1 MSSKTKIVVLHM
13 KEVIY
18 TAIFLVLAIL
28 LLVLLFTMFGT
39 QKKSGDITGDNASE
53 VLYVPGVYTS
63 TIELNGQTFDVE
75 VSVDENHINSIALN
89 NLSETATAMYPLMEP
104 TLESLASQ
112 IYATQSTENISFG
125 DDNKYT
131 SQLLLQAINA
141 ALDKAKP
148 EDEK

>member
-39 QKKSGDITGDNASE
+39 QKKSGDTTGDNTSE

-112 IYATQSTENISFG
+112 IYATQSTENISFS

-131 SQLLLQAINA
+131 SQILLQAINA

>member
-39 QKKSGDITGDNASE
+39 QKESGDTTGDNTSE

-131 SQLLLQAINA
+131 SQILLQAINA

>member
-39 QKKSGDITGDNASE
+39 QKKSGDTTGDNTSE

-75 VSVDENHINSIALN
+75 VSVDKNHINSIALN

-141 ALDKAKP
+141 ALDKAKL
-148 EDEK
+148 

>member
-39 QKKSGDITGDNASE
+39 QKKSGDTTGDSASE

-63 TIELNGQTFDVE
+63 MIELNGQTFDVE

-131 SQLLLQAINA
+131 SQILLQAINA

>member
-28 LLVLLFTMFGT
+28 LIILLFTMFGAK
-39 QKKSGDITGDNASE
+39 KKSGGATDAGSSE

-63 TIELNGQTFDVE
+63 MIELNGQTFDVE

-131 SQLLLQAINA
+131 SQILLQAINA

>member
-28 LLVLLFTMFGT
+28 LIVLLFTMFGAK
-39 QKKSGDITGDNASE
+39 KKSGDAADADVSE

-75 VSVDENHINSIALN
+75 VTVDENHINSIALN

-112 IYATQSTENISFG
+112 IYTTQSTENISFG

-131 SQLLLQAINA
+131 SQLLLQAIDA
-141 ALDKAKP
+141 ALDKAKAEETP
-148 EDEK
+148 

>member
-39 QKKSGDITGDNASE
+39 QKKSGDTTGDNTSE

-89 NLSETATAMYPLMEP
+89 NLSVTATAMYPLMEP

-131 SQLLLQAINA
+131 SQILLQAINA

>member
-1 MSSKTKIVVLHM
+1 MSLKTKIVVLHM

-39 QKKSGDITGDNASE
+39 QKKSGNTTGANTSE
-53 VLYVPGVYTS
+53 VLYVPGVYPS

-75 VSVDENHINSIALN
+75 VSVDKNHINSIALN

>member
-39 QKKSGDITGDNASE
+39 QKKSGNTTGDNTSE

-89 NLSETATAMYPLMEP
+89 NLSETATAMYQLMEP

-131 SQLLLQAINA
+131 SQILLQAINA

>member
-13 KEVIY
+13 KDVIY

-39 QKKSGDITGDNASE
+39 KKKSGDAADAGASE

-75 VSVDENHINSIALN
+75 VTVDENHINSIALN

-112 IYATQSTENISFG
+112 IYTTQSTENISFG

-131 SQLLLQAINA
+131 SQLLLQAIDA

>member
-28 LLVLLFTMFGT
+28 LIVLLFTMFGA
-39 QKKSGDITGDNASE
+39 KKNPGDPANADASE

-75 VSVDENHINSIALN
+75 VTVDENHINSIALN

-112 IYATQSTENISFG
+112 IYTTQSTENISFG

-131 SQLLLQAINA
+131 SQLLLQAIDA
-141 ALDKAKP
+141 ALDKAKAEETP
-148 EDEK
+148 

>member
-39 QKKSGDITGDNASE
+39 QKKSGDTTGDNTSE
-53 VLYVPGVYTS
+53 ILYVPGVYTS

>member
-39 QKKSGDITGDNASE
+39 QKKSGDTTCDNTSE

-131 SQLLLQAINA
+131 SQILLQAINA

>member
-39 QKKSGDITGDNASE
+39 QKKSGDTTGDNTSE
-53 VLYVPGVYTS
+53 ILYVPGVYTS

-112 IYATQSTENISFG
+112 PDLRHPIHR
-125 DDNKYT
+125 KY
-131 SQLLLQAINA
+131 QLWRRQ
-141 ALDKAKP
+141 
-148 EDEK
+148 